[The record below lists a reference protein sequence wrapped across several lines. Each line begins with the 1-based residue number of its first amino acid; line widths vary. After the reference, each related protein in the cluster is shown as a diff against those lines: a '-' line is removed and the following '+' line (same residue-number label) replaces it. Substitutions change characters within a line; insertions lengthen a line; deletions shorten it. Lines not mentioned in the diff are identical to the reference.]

1 MGVYF
6 KESTDKN
13 SSAVVRLVQNA
24 KEGCVGSVVMLVL
37 ILVVN
42 VFLKYQAVQ
51 NELILSI
58 IIAGIMGGILQ
69 GFWFRYDTKT
79 TASLNYI
86 TRILGFGLS
95 YFAVLVGCAWYGTC
109 LPVSQVGPW
118 IAFTV
123 LYLLILVINALAIN
137 SKFKKQG
144 GTYMQQLEEYRKHQ
158 VK

>member
-1 MGVYF
+1 
-6 KESTDKN
+6 
-13 SSAVVRLVQNA
+13 
-24 KEGCVGSVVMLVL
+24 
-37 ILVVN
+37 
-42 VFLKYQAVQ
+42 
-51 NELILSI
+51 
-58 IIAGIMGGILQ
+58 MGGILQ

-95 YFAVLVGCAWYGTC
+95 YFAVLVGCAWYGTW